1 MPEADAEIKKLMPEI
16 LDISSRIYNLAEL
29 GSNEVKS
36 SQLLSDF
43 LKKEGFSVEKPYAGM
58 KTAFRATVNRGGPSI
73 GFLAEYDALPNGHSC
88 GHNLISAWAVGSA
101 ALLSRISDNVSVT
114 VLGTPSEEG
123 IGEYAGSKA
132 IIAEKGYAGGVDM
145 YFGFHPDDRWGV
157 GSGALADLTLELVFT
172 GREAHGADS
181 PEQGINALDAA
192 VSSYVAINSLRGW
205 AKNDKH
211 LVVGMIMTEG
221 GKATNVVPE
230 RAVLQVEIRSTS
242 SGFVEIFAEKVE
254 KSARS
259 IAESY
264 GATLTC
270 RKITPLY
277 RDYLP
282 NMKLDSII
290 SDELLKMGIN
300 PYNIHSSE
308 YIPSGSTDEANISW
322 VAPTGHIDM
331 PVGYRGISGHTEEFR
346 LAAEPGKNAE
356 NLKTAILA
364 TVMSALNASKHIPDI
379 RDEFNVQ
386 RKRRGELQRD

>member
-1 MPEADAEIKKLMPEI
+1 MKGAESEIEKLMPEI
-16 LDISSRIYNLAEL
+16 LEISSRIYNLAEL
-29 GSNEVKS
+29 GSTEVKS
-36 SQLLSDF
+36 SHLLSDF
-43 LKKEGFSVEKPYAGM
+43 LKKEGFTVEKPYAGM
-58 KTAFRATVNRGGPSI
+58 KTAFRATVNRGGPSV

-88 GHNLISAWAVGSA
+88 GHNLISAWAVASA
-101 ALLSRISDNVSVT
+101 VLLSRLSDNISVT

-132 IIAEKGYAGGVDM
+132 IIAENGYAEGVDM

-157 GSGALADLTLELVFT
+157 GSGALADLTLELEFK
-172 GREAHGADS
+172 GKEAHGADS
-181 PEQGINALDAA
+181 PEQGVNALDAA

-205 AKNDKH
+205 AKNDRH
-211 LVVGMIMTEG
+211 LVIGMIITEG
-221 GKATNVVPE
+221 GRATNVIPD

-242 SGFVEIFAEKVE
+242 SGFVKIFAEKAE
-254 KSARS
+254 RSARS
-259 IAESY
+259 IAEAY
-264 GATLTC
+264 GAGLTC

-290 SDELLKMGIN
+290 YDELRKMGIT
-300 PYNIHSSE
+300 PYNAHNSD

-331 PVGYRGISGHTEEFR
+331 PIGYRGISGHTEEFR
-346 LAAEPGKNAE
+346 LAAEPSKNAE
-356 NLKTAILA
+356 NLKVAILA
-364 TVMSALNASKHIPDI
+364 TVMSALNASKHILDI

-386 RKRRGELQRD
+386 RKRRGELQGD